1 MKHGSLFSGIG
12 GFDLAASWMGWE
24 NIFQVEID
32 PFCTKILEKH
42 FPKTERYKDINEFDG
57 TKYKGSIDIISGGFP
72 CQPFSQ
78 AGKRKGTND
87 DRYLW
92 PQMLRVISEVKPAF
106 VVGENVAGLLS
117 MENGRI
123 FERILIDLENKGF
136 RIETFVI
143 PACAIGAWH
152 RRDRVWIVAYNKI
165 KKSKGQIIG
174 DICTKRDQ
182 FIADSDNPRDGTSTN
197 EIDKNRQAIDKGQTK
212 QSFDRIGRYSEDVPD
227 TNKQG
232 LQGHGEHGECTG
244 KCPAWKVYPK
254 QIGTAWQ
261 FEPSVGRVVHGLSG
275 RVDRLKALGNAIVP
289 QVAYEIFKAIEQT
302 F

>member
-42 FPKTERYKDINEFDG
+42 FPQTERYKDIYEFDG

-92 PQMLRVISEVKPAF
+92 PQMLRVISEVQPVF

-117 MENGRI
+117 MENGRTL
-123 FERILIDLENKGF
+123 ERIFSDLENEGF

-152 RRDRVWIVAYNKI
+152 RRERVWIVAYRDGNNQKTGNI
-165 KKSKGQIIG
+165 YPNSQSTKYEQSWNSQSRQNGLTNIYKDTPYTISTGQQTGRNGNI
-174 DICTKRDQ
+174 TKRQAQ
-182 FIADSDNPRDGTSTN
+182 FAWINATTG
-197 EIDKNRQAIDKGQTK
+197 EQW
-212 QSFDRIGRYSEDVPD
+212 QS
-227 TNKQG
+227 
-232 LQGHGEHGECTG
+232 
-244 KCPAWKVYPK
+244 
-254 QIGTAWQ
+254 
-261 FEPSVGRVVHGLSG
+261 EPSVGRVVHGLSG

>member
-42 FPKTERYKDINEFDG
+42 FPQTERYKDIYDFEG

-92 PQMLRVISEVKPAF
+92 PQMLRVISEVQPAF

-117 MENGRI
+117 MENGRT
-123 FERILIDLENKGF
+123 FERILTDLENEGF

-143 PACAIGAWH
+143 PACAVGAWH
-152 RRDRVWIVAYNKI
+152 RRDRIWIVANPTEQGLQGCRHESG
-165 KKSKGQIIG
+165 KSTIQ
-174 DICTKRDQ
+174 
-182 FIADSDNPRDGTSTN
+182 S
-197 EIDKNRQAIDKGQTK
+197 KNRTEQFCK
-212 QSFDRIGRYSEDVPD
+212 DVPD
-227 TNKQG
+227 TNSKRQSRQG
-232 LQGHGEHGECTG
+232 KLEYPGNSKKDKERETNKSIYDCG
-244 KCPAWKVYPK
+244 KSIRSV
-254 QIGTAWQ
+254 
-261 FEPSVGRVVHGLSG
+261 EPGLDGVVHGIPCWLYEPYG
-275 RVDRLKALGNAIVP
+275 VPRVAKGIKDRVSRLKALGNAIVP